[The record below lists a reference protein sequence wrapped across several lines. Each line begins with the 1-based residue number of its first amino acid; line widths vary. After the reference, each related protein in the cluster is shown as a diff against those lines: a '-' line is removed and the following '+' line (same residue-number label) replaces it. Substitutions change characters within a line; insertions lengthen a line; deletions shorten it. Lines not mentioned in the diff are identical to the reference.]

1 VDVPDDRNRQFFER
15 AIGLALIASL
25 VAACLSVTAPFII
38 PLLWGVIIAVSTWPV
53 YRRLRDALGG
63 YRKLAATIM
72 AILLTL
78 ILVAPIVLL
87 SVTLAD
93 NVQAIVGLVGGIG
106 HYRLPP
112 PPPWVRTM
120 PLIGPRAYEYW
131 REAMLNMGAIFERA
145 QPYIAS
151 LTTWLLARG
160 ADLGLAMLEFL
171 VAIVI
176 AGVLYVTGEPGVAI
190 LRRFIRR
197 IASEREVALVD
208 IAGRTIRGVAIGV
221 IGTAFVQGVIAAIGL
236 MIVSAPGPVLL
247 GFTTFVVSVAQ
258 LPTALV
264 LLPVAG
270 WLFWSDMTW
279 QAVFLA
285 VWCVAVVNMVDN
297 VVRPILISHGARLP
311 FILITIGV
319 LGGLLTWG
327 FIGIFL
333 GATLLAVSYTL
344 FRNWLDDDRYVQAW
358 PSVIAGTA
366 AERVEALEERQR

>member
-1 VDVPDDRNRQFFER
+1 MSEDRNRQFFER

-25 VAACLSVTAPFII
+25 VAACVTVTAPFIM
-38 PLLWGVIIAVSTWPV
+38 PLLWGVIIAVSTWPL

-63 YRKLAATIM
+63 YRKLAATLL

-78 ILVAPIVLL
+78 VLVTPIVVL
-87 SVTLAD
+87 SFTLAD
-93 NVQAIVGLVGGIG
+93 NVQAIVGLLTGLN

-112 PPPWVRTM
+112 PPPWLHTM
-120 PLIGPRAYEYW
+120 PLIGPRANEYW
-131 REAMLNMGAIFERA
+131 REAMLNTSAIFERA
-145 QPYIAS
+145 QPYITG

-176 AGVLYVTGEPGVAI
+176 AGVLYVTGEPGVEI
-190 LRRFIRR
+190 VRRFIRR
-197 IASEREVALVD
+197 IASEREVALVEL
-208 IAGRTIRGVAIGV
+208 AGRTMRGVAIGV
-221 IGTAFVQGVIAAIGL
+221 IGTAFVQGVIASVGL
-236 MIVSAPGPVLL
+236 VIAGAPGAVLL
-247 GFTTFVVSVAQ
+247 GFLTFVVSVSQ

-264 LLPVAG
+264 LLPMAG

-279 QAVFLA
+279 QAIFLA
-285 VWCVAVVNMVDN
+285 VWCLAVVGMVDN

-311 FILITIGV
+311 FMLITIGV

-333 GATLLAVSYTL
+333 GATLLGVSYTL

-358 PSVIAGTA
+358 PTMLTGTA
-366 AERVEALEERQR
+366 PEPVKALEERP